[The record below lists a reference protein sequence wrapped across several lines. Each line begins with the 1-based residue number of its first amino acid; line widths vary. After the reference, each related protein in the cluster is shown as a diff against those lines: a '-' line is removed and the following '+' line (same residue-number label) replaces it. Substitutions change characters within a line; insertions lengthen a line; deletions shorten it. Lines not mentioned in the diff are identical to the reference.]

1 MKRRYSLIWTDMP
14 SIVRLGAFLVAV
26 MLAFVLFGCATTKPE
41 GVQITVATE
50 RVAQCKAAGGCRLL
64 TESEMVSLQVRAY
77 RQGLADAAQAAAE
90 LLDSHGCRRG
100 ET

>member
-1 MKRRYSLIWTDMP
+1 MKRAWLAWLALPEVPRLMAVLIA
-14 SIVRLGAFLVAV
+14 IALCAA
-26 MLAFVLFGCATTKPE
+26 LAGCASTKPE

-50 RVAQCKAAGGCRLL
+50 RVEQCKAAGGCGLL
-64 TESEMVSLQVRAY
+64 SAAEVVSLQVRAY